1 MTRRRKALLD
11 RASPWDEQ
19 DGRTADMARPRL
31 SLRRASLVA
40 LAAVIAVV
48 AGWTWWA
55 ERHPQDD
62 RRLRVLVH
70 DQLHDWF
77 PDLMAPDDGWH
88 GLHRQATGDTAALQ
102 VVLIHGLDEPGGIWD
117 DLLPAL
123 TAAGY
128 AVWEFRY
135 PNDQGVDRSAEY
147 LAKHWPTLD
156 PSRPVAL
163 IGHSMGGLVA
173 REFVS
178 RWRHP
183 VDTQPLVDGA
193 PVAGV
198 VLAGTPNH
206 GSEWARLRIWLELRD
221 QFASLAERRFSLFAA
236 LRDGTG
242 EAKIDLRPESDF
254 LRALNARPWPESV
267 PVLLIAGQLLS
278 PNGSLSAGLDAASAE
293 VGSPQLGLQLH
304 AWWSSLGA
312 QVGDG
317 VVSLESIQLPDMPS
331 PIILEASHRG
341 MLHRLY
347 PSDPEPPAI
356 APILAALRQWNKVV
370 VDHAA
375 YPDARSDRRIA
386 HTLPL

>member
-1 MTRRRKALLD
+1 
-11 RASPWDEQ
+11 
-19 DGRTADMARPRL
+19 MAQPRL
-31 SLRRASLVA
+31 NLRRASLIA
-40 LAAVIAVV
+40 ITTAIAVV
-48 AGWTWWA
+48 AIWTWWA
-55 ERHPQDD
+55 EQHPRDD

-70 DQLHDWF
+70 DQLDDWF
-77 PDLMAPDDGWH
+77 PELMAPDDGWH
-88 GLHRQATGDTAALQ
+88 GLHRLATEDTSPLQ

-128 AVWEFRY
+128 DVWDFRY

-147 LAKHWPTLD
+147 LAQHWPTLD
-156 PSRPVAL
+156 PARPAAL

-183 VDTQPLVDGA
+183 VDSPRLVEGA

-221 QFASLAERRFSLFAA
+221 QFASLSEREFSLFAA

-254 LRALNARPWPESV
+254 LRTLNARPWPASV
-267 PVLLIAGQLLS
+267 PVIIIAARLLPQTETFVD
-278 PNGSLSAGLDAASAE
+278 GLDAIADE
-293 VGSPQLGLQLH
+293 VGSAPLDARLH
-304 AWWSSLGA
+304 EWWSSLGS
-312 QVGDG
+312 QIGDG
-317 VVSLESIQLPDMPS
+317 AVSLESTQLPDMPP
-331 PIILEASHRG
+331 PIIVDASHRT
-341 MLHRLY
+341 MLHRLF
-347 PSDPEPPAI
+347 PDDPAPPAI
-356 APILAALRQWNKVV
+356 APILTTLRQWS
-370 VDHAA
+370 
-375 YPDARSDRRIA
+375 DAEA
-386 HTLPL
+386 H

>member
-1 MTRRRKALLD
+1 M
-11 RASPWDEQ
+11 
-19 DGRTADMARPRL
+19 
-31 SLRRASLVA
+31 
-40 LAAVIAVV
+40 
-48 AGWTWWA
+48 
-55 ERHPQDD
+55 
-62 RRLRVLVH
+62 LVH
-70 DQLHDWF
+70 DQLDDWF

-88 GLHRQATGDTAALQ
+88 GLHRLATADTAPLQ

-128 AVWEFRY
+128 DVWDFRY

-156 PSRPVAL
+156 STRPAAL

-183 VDTQPLVDGA
+183 VDAPALVEGA

-221 QFASLAERRFSLFAA
+221 QFASLSEREFSLFAA

-254 LRALNARPWPESV
+254 LRTLNARPWPASV
-267 PVLLIAGQLLS
+267 PVIIIAARLLPQTETFVDGLEVIA
-278 PNGSLSAGLDAASAE
+278 DE
-293 VGSPQLGLQLH
+293 VGSAPLDARLH
-304 AWWSSLGA
+304 EWWSSLGS
-312 QVGDG
+312 QIGDG
-317 VVSLESIQLPDMPS
+317 AVSLESTQLPNLAP
-331 PIILEASHRG
+331 PIIVDASHRT
-341 MLHRLY
+341 MLHRLF
-347 PSDPEPPAI
+347 PDDPEPPAI
-356 APILAALRQWNKVV
+356 APILTTLRQWS
-370 VDHAA
+370 
-375 YPDARSDRRIA
+375 DAEAR
-386 HTLPL
+386 